1 MYDLVVR
8 GGTVIDGS
16 GSAGI
21 RADVGVRNG
30 RIVEVGRIGG
40 RGREEVDAEGHV
52 VSPGFVDGHTHMDAQ
67 VFWDELG
74 TSSCWQ
80 GVTTVVMGHCG
91 FTLAPARADRRELVV
106 RNLERAED
114 ISPVAMAEGIRW
126 SWETF
131 PEYLDAVDRLPK
143 GINYAANLGHSA
155 LRTWVMGE
163 RAFEAEASDDELDEM
178 ARVLREAL
186 EAGAMG
192 FTTTRNT
199 FHQTSDGRP
208 VASRLA
214 SWAEV
219 VRLVSEMADAGAG
232 IFQITGERAA
242 NSPDPEV
249 RAEYY
254 DRLGALAVA
263 TGVPF
268 TFGVPASP
276 TGLAALDFIDTA
288 VAEGARIF
296 GMAHSRGV
304 ASVLSF
310 ETQLPFDR
318 LAAWKEFRT
327 LPLEE
332 QARRLRDPATRAPLL
347 EAAKHGDYGSELVGA
362 EVRPPEYDNMFVMDR
377 PMPPYSTVAAL
388 AEAAG
393 VHPAERLIDLALER
407 DLKVFFIQPIFRFT
421 DENTVRVM
429 KHPRTVMTF
438 SDSGAHVSQ
447 VADSSIQTHLL
458 SYWVRERQAF
468 TLEEAVRMV
477 TYDPATAWGF
487 YDRGLVR
494 EGFVADLNVFDPATV
509 APEMPELVYDLP
521 GGARRLTQ
529 RARGYRATVVGGTV
543 TLRDGEHTGARPG
556 RLLRRGAHRQP

>member
-1 MYDLVVR
+1 M
-8 GGTVIDGS
+8 
-16 GSAGI
+16 
-21 RADVGVRNG
+21 
-30 RIVEVGRIGG
+30 
-40 RGREEVDAEGHV
+40 
-52 VSPGFVDGHTHMDAQ
+52 
-67 VFWDELG
+67 
-74 TSSCWQ
+74 
-80 GVTTVVMGHCG
+80 
-91 FTLAPARADRRELVV
+91 V

-327 LPLEE
+327 PASRGAGPAAPGPGHAGPAARGG
-332 QARRLRDPATRAPLL
+332 QARGLRERA
-347 EAAKHGDYGSELVGA
+347 GRGGS
-362 EVRPPEYDNMFVMDR
+362 PP
-377 PMPPYSTVAAL
+377 
-388 AEAAG
+388 AG
-393 VHPAERLIDLALER
+393 VRQHVRDGPADAAVLDGGG
-407 DLKVFFIQPIFRFT
+407 T
-421 DENTVRVM
+421 GG
-429 KHPRTVMTF
+429 
-438 SDSGAHVSQ
+438 SGRSP
-447 VADSSIQTHLL
+447 S
-458 SYWVRERQAF
+458 
-468 TLEEAVRMV
+468 
-477 TYDPATAWGF
+477 
-487 YDRGLVR
+487 
-494 EGFVADLNVFDPATV
+494 
-509 APEMPELVYDLP
+509 
-521 GGARRLTQ
+521 GGA
-529 RARGYRATVVGGTV
+529 A
-543 TLRDGEHTGARPG
+543 
-556 RLLRRGAHRQP
+556 